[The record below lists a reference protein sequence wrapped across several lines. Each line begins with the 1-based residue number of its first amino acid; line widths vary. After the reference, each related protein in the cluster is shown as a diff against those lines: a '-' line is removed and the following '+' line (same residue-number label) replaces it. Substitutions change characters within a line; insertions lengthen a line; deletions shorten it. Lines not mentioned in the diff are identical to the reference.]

1 MKNVKTFIAC
11 LIFSLVLFGLSSCS
25 KSGNR
30 VPVTSE
36 LDESADNYVVVD
48 IFNGELTT
56 IKVPAQ
62 YMPVFHKNDSVGVVV
77 SGYPDEGFNYDLSLN
92 ADAYMASGD
101 SSGFHYEIIPG
112 KLLHAFKAVD
122 TPEDCANC
130 KGS

>member
-11 LIFSLVLFGLSSCS
+11 LIFSSVLFGLSSCS

-30 VPVTSE
+30 VPKTDEVN
-36 LDESADNYVVVD
+36 ESADNYVVVD
-48 IFNGELTT
+48 IYNGELMT

-62 YMPVFHKNDSVGVVV
+62 YMPVFHKGDSVGVVV
-77 SGYPDEGFNYDLSLN
+77 SGYPDGGFNYKLSLN
-92 ADAYMASGD
+92 TDHYMTSGD
-101 SSGFHYEIIPG
+101 SSEFHYQSIPG

>member
-11 LIFSLVLFGLSSCS
+11 LIFSSVLIGLSSCS

-30 VPVTSE
+30 VPKT
-36 LDESADNYVVVD
+36 DESVDNYVVVD
-48 IFNGELTT
+48 IFNGELMT
-56 IKVPAQ
+56 IKVPDQ

-77 SGYPDEGFNYDLSLN
+77 SGYPNEGFTYKLSLN
-92 ADAYMASGD
+92 ADAYMVSGD
-101 SSGFHYEIIPG
+101 SSEFHYEIIPG